1 MSEKPKQYLTF
12 PPEEGKSFE
21 QTECRPITRDETKV
35 TGDYS
40 EHDRAWFDAHPGEDE
55 YIRDFVPG
63 EFKAK
68 ELPPI
73 PPGFRYAT
81 RVTVHT
87 RNQCGAAI
95 VRSRTLMAI
104 MKL

>member
-1 MSEKPKQYLTF
+1 MKTLDRVTERKPIL
-12 PPEEGKSFE
+12 
-21 QTECRPITRDETKV
+21 RDDTKV

-40 EHDRAWFDAHPGEDE
+40 EYDRAWFDAHPGVDE
-55 YIRDFVPG
+55 YIREFVPG

-81 RVTVHT
+81 YVVVRLRDEH
-87 RNQCGAAI
+87 GAAI
-95 VRSRTLMAI
+95 GRWRNLMAI
-104 MKL
+104 ADKDQLMKLLDRK